1 MNKNIIRTALAIS
14 LFAINAGNA
23 ATTSDVNAL
32 EKEFIAVENQLITP
46 ELRLDDLQKER
57 SQYDGFSGWFK
68 GSTKKALDAEIEKNE
83 AEAKKLGDT
92 LTNLNKEIQAKVYD
106 VALSYEKNGN
116 YDKAIEFYMKV
127 TNQND
132 NVKERIAACFKGKK
146 DFMSAIKWLML
157 MKRTDSVLLE
167 VADCYYCAGNKKET
181 INWLF
186 EILEPFDG
194 NSSEVEALKLIEA
207 RKYSGLKSDYPEF
220 YQRLSNVYLKKAL
233 KESSSSTAKANASY
247 KKAVD
252 LLVEDTGKSATEV
265 SLTIVSDYQT
275 NYTTALEILRRQT
288 DAAERNYKDKLHDAE
303 DEIHDARRRLER
315 ARGEADR
322 HYQQQLKTAQDNIR
336 KAEERLRTV
345 ESNPNAT
352 PAEKTSARNK
362 VADARKNLDRLT
374 HDRNK
379 VIMDYMRPYERR
391 MREAIEEKEKIER
404 NKDEI
409 INDYI
414 APYKKDVAETKRLLA
429 LIKDFHKT
437 IQ

>member
-1 MNKNIIRTALAIS
+1 MMNKNIIRTALAIS
-14 LFAINAGNA
+14 LFAMNAGNA

-83 AEAKKLGDT
+83 AEAKTLGDT
-92 LTNLNKEIQAKVYD
+92 LTKLNKEIQAKVYD

-132 NVKERIAACFKGKK
+132 NVKERIAACYKGKK
-146 DFMSAIKWLML
+146 DYMSAIKWLMS
-157 MKRTDSVLLE
+157 MKRADSVLLE
-167 VADCYYCAGNKKET
+167 ISDCYFLAGRNKET

-186 EILEPFDG
+186 EVLEPYDG
-194 NSSEVEALKLIEA
+194 NSAEAEALKQIEA

-233 KESSSSTAKANASY
+233 KESSNSTSKANASY
-247 KKAVD
+247 RKAVD

-265 SLTIVSDYQT
+265 SLMIVSDYQT

-303 DEIHDARRRLER
+303 DEIHDAKHRLER
-315 ARGEADR
+315 ARGEAER
-322 HYQQQLKTAQDNIR
+322 HYERQLKTAHDNIR
-336 KAEERLRTV
+336 KAEEHLRTV
-345 ESNPNAT
+345 QSNPNAT
-352 PAEKTSARNK
+352 PAEKNAANSK
-362 VADARKNLDRLT
+362 VADARRNLDKLT
-374 HDRNK
+374 HDRMK

-391 MREAIEEKEKIER
+391 LKEAIEEKEKIER
-404 NKDEI
+404 NKDNI

-437 IQ
+437 I